1 MEWRAVIGLVVWPF
15 SNLTPSCQHSFA
27 SQDVGDQW
35 IRGCTSTEFCQVRSC
50 TFPVSWRVAAHPEIS
65 PTSHQD
71 TFESPAMLTQA
82 GYTPSSAYNIL
93 AVRSDE
99 CRGQSWDKG
108 SGCTSL
114 TLVLA
119 ARPAGLSRPLSM
131 LSLEFFISRAV
142 HHLSGFFKNDFWART
157 VSHAAFHQSGIR
169 HTFLALSAVLG

>member
-1 MEWRAVIGLVVWPF
+1 MAWSCGHSAISLPRVSIRSHHKTWETNGFEAVHRP
-15 SNLTPSCQHSFA
+15 NP
-27 SQDVGDQW
+27 
-35 IRGCTSTEFCQVRSC
+35 CQVRSC